1 MRGLLKQREALASGL
16 CAVMRV
22 MRSYFDC
29 PSPEAALHP
38 GSVAFQI
45 WQSPLIFVTVHE
57 GSTISRLTG
66 TKVPIPSVLQSAQ
79 SIVV

>member
-38 GSVAFQI
+38 GSVALPDLAKSIDFCD
-45 WQSPLIFVTVHE
+45 
-57 GSTISRLTG
+57 GS
-66 TKVPIPSVLQSAQ
+66 
-79 SIVV
+79 